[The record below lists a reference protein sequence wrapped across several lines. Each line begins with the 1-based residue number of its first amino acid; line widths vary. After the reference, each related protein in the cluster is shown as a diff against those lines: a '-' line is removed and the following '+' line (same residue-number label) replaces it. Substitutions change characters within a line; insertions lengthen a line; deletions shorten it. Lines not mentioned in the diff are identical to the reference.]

1 MTGIS
6 AASCCRVFFWYVFL
20 NMKVILGLLST
31 PWYSAVSMKNQY
43 KFQNKKCRQT
53 RVPPEPELSSDC
65 SMYYWC
71 GWSRFTCTVNIL
83 LRDFHA
89 VAELRHCASW
99 GCWQHHNLAHCSL
112 FEATGCH
119 ASSCSMHHN
128 ASACM
133 HYESCQ
139 ESRVFGKCLLFWD
152 LNPISNREIEFIK
165 NMLRC
170 SVFCT
175 NH

>member
-1 MTGIS
+1 MRARTSRQTTELPLARAFGCALTAVLEPAQI
-6 AASCCRVFFWYVFL
+6 
-20 NMKVILGLLST
+20 LST
-31 PWYSAVSMKNQY
+31 
-43 KFQNKKCRQT
+43 
-53 RVPPEPELSSDC
+53 VPGGIDVVIVL
-65 SMYYWC
+65 
-71 GWSRFTCTVNIL
+71 TCTVNIL